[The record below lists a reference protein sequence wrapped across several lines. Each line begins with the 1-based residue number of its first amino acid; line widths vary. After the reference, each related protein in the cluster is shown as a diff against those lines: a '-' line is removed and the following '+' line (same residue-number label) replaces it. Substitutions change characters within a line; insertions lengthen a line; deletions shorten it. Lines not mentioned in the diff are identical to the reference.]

1 MSKPIDKPISDELIA
16 ARHASVGVVGMG
28 YVGLPLA
35 LLFVRRG
42 FRLLGYD
49 IDPDKVEALKAGRS
63 YLSHISDAEIQAA
76 LDSGRF
82 DVTTDFSRINEAH
95 ALLLCV
101 PTPLTDNRQPD
112 MSYIERTCRAIA
124 PHLTAGQLVTL
135 ESTTYPGTTRE
146 VMRPLLEH
154 GNLKVGENLF
164 LGYSP
169 EREDPGNPDFAVQDI
184 PKIVSGLTPKCT
196 GLTRALYSAVF
207 NSVTVVSS
215 CEAAEAT
222 KLLENIFRS
231 VNIAMVNELKILFDR
246 MDIDIWEVIGA
257 ASTKPFGFMPFY
269 PGPGLGGHC
278 IPIDPFYLTW
288 RARQYE
294 LTTRFIE
301 LAGEINTN
309 MPFYVVDRAADAL
322 NEQCKS
328 LKGAKVM
335 VIGLAYKPNVND
347 DRESPAWRILEL
359 LRGKGAEI
367 SYHDP
372 YIPRT
377 ERTRKYDFRLHS
389 EPLTPDNI
397 ASKDLIVIVTDHD
410 NIDYGRLASHA
421 GLIVD
426 TRNALR
432 KRSVEMGHGRLILA

>member
-1 MSKPIDKPISDELIA
+1 MSEPIDQPVSDELIA
-16 ARHASVGVVGMG
+16 ARRARVGVVGMG

-49 IDPDKVEALKAGRS
+49 IDPDKVESLRAGRS
-63 YLSHISDAEIQAA
+63 YLSHIPDAEIQAA
-76 LDSGRF
+76 LDTGRF
-82 DVTTDFSRINEAH
+82 DVTTDFSRVNESH
-95 ALLLCV
+95 AVLLCV

-112 MSYIERTCRAIA
+112 MSYIERTCRTIA

-146 VMRPLLEH
+146 VMKPLLEH
-154 GNLKVGENLF
+154 GDLRAGENLF

-169 EREDPGNPDFAVQDI
+169 EREDPGNPDFGVQDI
-184 PKIVSGLTPKCT
+184 PKVISGLTPECT

-301 LAGEINTN
+301 LAGEVNTN

-328 LKGAKVM
+328 LKGSKVM

-359 LRGKGAEI
+359 LREKGAEI

-377 ERTRKYDFRLHS
+377 ERTRKYDFQLHS
-389 EPLTPDNI
+389 EPLTPENV

-410 NIDYGRLASHA
+410 NIDYERLAAHA
-421 GLIVD
+421 GLVVD

-432 KRSVEMGHGRLILA
+432 KRSVEVGRGRLILA

>member
-1 MSKPIDKPISDELIA
+1 MNQPINEPISRALIDDKRA
-16 ARHASVGVVGMG
+16 VIGIVGMG

-35 LLFVRRG
+35 LLFVRQG
-42 FRLLGYD
+42 YRLLGFD
-49 IDPDKVEALKAGRS
+49 IDDEKVQALKAGTS
-63 YLSHISDAEIQAA
+63 YLSHIGHEEIQSARDGG
-76 LDSGRF
+76 LL
-82 DVTTDFSRINEAH
+82 DVTTDFSRINEVH
-95 ALLLCV
+95 AILLCV
-101 PTPLTDNRQPD
+101 PTPLTEHRQPD
-112 MSYIERTCRAIA
+112 MTYIEDTCRTLA
-124 PHLTAGQLVTL
+124 PNLVAGQLISL

-146 VMRPLLEH
+146 VMKPLLEES
-154 GNLKVGENLF
+154 GLQTGENLF

-169 EREDPGNPDFAVQDI
+169 EREDPGNRDFGVRDI
-184 PKIVSGLTPKCT
+184 PKVVSGLTPDCT
-196 GLTRALYSAVF
+196 ELMHALYGAVF
-207 NSVTVVSS
+207 KTVNVVSS

-246 MDIDIWEVIGA
+246 MGIDIWEVIGA

-301 LAGEINTN
+301 LAGEINTG
-309 MPFYVVDRAADAL
+309 MPDYVVDRASDAL
-322 NEQCKS
+322 NDDRKS
-328 LKGAKVM
+328 LKGSKVM
-335 VIGLAYKPNVND
+335 LIGLAYKPNVND

-359 LRGKGAEI
+359 LNHKGAEL

-377 ERTRKYDFRLHS
+377 ETTRKYDFRLES
-389 EPLTPDNI
+389 EALTPENV
-397 ASKDLIVIVTDHD
+397 AAKDLVLIVTDHD
-410 NIDYGRLASHA
+410 NIDYGILGEHA
-421 GLIVD
+421 ALVVD

-432 KRSVEMGHGRLILA
+432 KRAVTVSPGRLVLA

>member
-1 MSKPIDKPISDELIA
+1 MAKPIEEPVSTELIHGRKA
-16 ARHASVGVVGMG
+16 GVGVVGMG

-35 LLFVRRG
+35 LLFVRQG
-42 FRLLGYD
+42 FKLIGFD
-49 IDPDKVEALKAGRS
+49 IDPEKVEELGSGES
-63 YLSHISDAEIQAA
+63 YLSHIGDEDIRAA
-76 LDSGRF
+76 LDTGRF
-82 DVTTDFSRINEAH
+82 DVTTDFSRVNEVH
-95 ALLLCV
+95 AILLCV

-112 MSYIERTCRAIA
+112 MSYIEGTCRTIA
-124 PHLTAGQLVTL
+124 PHLVAGQLVTL

-146 VMRPLLEH
+146 VMKPLLERED
-154 GNLKVGENLF
+154 LTLGESLF

-169 EREDPGNPDFAVQDI
+169 EREDPGNPEFGVQDI
-184 PKIVSGLTPKCT
+184 PKVVSGLTEKCAA
-196 GLTRALYSAVF
+196 LTRALYSTAF
-207 NSVTVVSS
+207 KTVTSVSS
-215 CEAAEAT
+215 CETAEAT

-231 VNIAMVNELKILFDR
+231 VNIAMVNELKVLFDR
-246 MDIDIWEVIGA
+246 MGIDVWEVIEA

-301 LAGEINTN
+301 LAGEVNTN
-309 MPFYVVDRAADAL
+309 MPFYVVERAADAL
-322 NEQCKS
+322 NSERKS
-328 LKGAKVM
+328 LKGSEAM

-359 LRGKGAEI
+359 LNEKGAGI

-372 YIPRT
+372 YIPKT
-377 ERTRKYDFRLHS
+377 ERTRKYDFQLFS

-397 ASKDLIVIVTDHD
+397 ASKDLIIIVTDHD
-410 NIDYGRLASHA
+410 NIDYRNIAAHA
-421 GLIVD
+421 KLIVD

-432 KRSVEMGHGRLILA
+432 KRSLEASGRLVQA